1 MIQAILILNGNN
13 MTLVIAGFSYD
24 SFDQESIYFA
34 TDSVITTPHMG
45 LSRVLLKGF
54 KKVIEVPIR
63 IKLPLFQRN
72 SFYRYYGNH
81 SETICTIAFAGSTL
95 VAQHLINSITNHLSE
110 LYPTYT
116 QGCYRLAMG
125 CEKSLHL
132 CGDYDVEGISG
143 DPMFTKEHL
152 NSLLNPQY
160 ISEVVEH
167 SISAVLAMVKT
178 YSDISVNFGPYQA
191 EFILGIYCPQDRQY
205 CLYTYEIVEDNESGA
220 IVMKNQIDKKSIAV
234 IGAKKFE
241 SEALSIISEENSLF
255 KADEKIFKFLN
266 DTIDSENS
274 QGNITIGKPTALFNF
289 RQGSLNKTCY
299 VHN

>member
-1 MIQAILILNGNN
+1 M
-13 MTLVIAGFSYD
+13 S
-24 SFDQESIYFA
+24 
-34 TDSVITTPHMG
+34 
-45 LSRVLLKGF
+45 
-54 KKVIEVPIR
+54 
-63 IKLPLFQRN
+63 
-72 SFYRYYGNH
+72 
-81 SETICTIAFAGSTL
+81 
-95 VAQHLINSITNHLSE
+95 
-110 LYPTYT
+110 
-116 QGCYRLAMG
+116 

-132 CGDYDVEGISG
+132 RGSYDVEGISS
-143 DPMFTKEHL
+143 DPMFTEEHL

-160 ISEVVEH
+160 ISEVVAH

-205 CLYTYEIVEDNESGA
+205 YLYTYEIVEDNESGA
-220 IVMKNQIDKKSIAV
+220 IVMKNQIDKESIAV

-241 SEALSIISEENSLF
+241 SEALSTISEENSLF

-289 RQGSLNKTCY
+289 KQGSLNKTCY